1 MADAGSIPAVVL
13 FFSSV
18 CLPLPFETAL
28 GNHPRVSAMF
38 SVVLG
43 HIAAVCGKS

>member
-13 FFSSV
+13 LLFVFHCMLFQTTV
-18 CLPLPFETAL
+18 
-28 GNHPRVSAMF
+28 GNHPRVSAVF

-43 HIAAVCGKS
+43 RIAAVRGEL